1 MSDRSDAADAP
12 NLGDFR
18 DRLFH
23 RSVPLPA
30 CVGPGDSAGVCSAQV
45 HTRTSPVPVFESA
58 VRRAPTCVHHHF
70 KASPPISTSSCSP
83 PLRAG
88 HAEHPPRWA
97 LLPSEDAPGAPVEA
111 PRAAPAEAP
120 ANPRGAVLARLR
132 VVTASRYC
140 PALAA
145 QVAAVSDTSP
155 SSIALYLRTPRFT
168 PSARRPPPRTPPR
181 PIRTPRPLPP
191 AHDSHVPPP
200 VLRVALGSA
209 PLRAMGRPLH
219 AARRIPP
226 PKGTTACGPGA
237 VRADSTSPRPAPDSR
252 SHGEAAVHRLAD
264 RPSPVPHL
272 RLTSPHQSARQ
283 STSRVQ
289 LDHPPTRSQ
298 TDVIRFQK
306 TKTGPRLAEGDCDE
320 FLASDLLETE
330 P

>member
-45 HTRTSPVPVFESA
+45 HTRTSPVPRLR
-58 VRRAPTCVHHHF
+58 VRCPPRAHLRPPPLQKLHPRLARPVR
-70 KASPPISTSSCSP
+70 SPYISTPRSVDPHRACSP

-132 VVTASRYC
+132 VPPATAQPSL
-140 PALAA
+140 PK
-145 QVAAVSDTSP
+145 SP
-155 SSIALYLRTPRFT
+155 PSQTHPPPPLPSTYATPRFT

-219 AARRIPP
+219 AARRIPAAEGYDGMRTWRRP
-226 PKGTTACGPGA
+226 PFIG
-237 VRADSTSPRPAPDSR
+237 SR
-252 SHGEAAVHRLAD
+252 IAHRQS
-264 RPSPVPHL
+264 RNL
-272 RLTSPHQSARQ
+272 RLTSPSPVNQQSPAG
-283 STSRVQ
+283 
-289 LDHPPTRSQ
+289 PPADAVSDRRYPFS
-298 TDVIRFQK
+298 K
-306 TKTGPRLAEGDCDE
+306 KKTGPRLAEGDCDE